1 MITCWDVD
9 LFWLD
14 VFIPY
19 QIYDF
24 VICITFLKV
33 ALLNKYLVIE
43 DLIFVVSKAPLL
55 FLQRW
60 ILSWWCGVHGL
71 LYRLCD
77 LEGCWKPLHGLL
89 HGVADLQPHRVLATA
104 SVASLNREVG
114 VDATLALAVDQI
126 ITHG

>member
-1 MITCWDVD
+1 MITCGDGD

-19 QIYDF
+19 QIYDL
-24 VICITFLKV
+24 VICITFLEV
-33 ALLNKYLVIE
+33 TLLNKYLVTE
-43 DLIFVVSKAPLL
+43 NLIFVVGKAPPL
-55 FLQRW
+55 FLHGW

-77 LEGCWKPLHGLL
+77 LEGCRKPLQGLL
-89 HGVADLQPHRVLATA
+89 HGVAYLQPHRVLATA

-114 VDATLALAVDQI
+114 VDATFALAVDQV
-126 ITHG
+126 ITHE